1 MSKIM
6 LEQIKLANSVKLGRS
21 EEIMFHASQDYR
33 GHGTDLELVAMQMPV
48 ANSPGDHYIQPL
60 VKLTDKM
67 SKQVTYTSLMN
78 AIYFTLPEKK
88 AEKPK
93 RGKVAI

>member
-6 LEQIKLANSVKLGRS
+6 LDQIKLANSVKLGRS

-33 GHGTDLELVAMQMPV
+33 GHGTHIELVAMKMPV
-48 ANSPGDHYIQPL
+48 ENGTGEYTQPL
-60 VKLTDKM
+60 VKLTDKV
-67 SKQVTYTSLMN
+67 SGQVTYTSLMN

-88 AEKPK
+88 VEKPK

>member
-1 MSKIM
+1 M
-6 LEQIKLANSVKLGRS
+6 LDQIKLANSVKLGRS
-21 EEIMFHASQDYR
+21 EEIMFHANQDYR
-33 GHGTDLELVAMQMPV
+33 GHGTEIELVAMKMPV
-48 ANSPGDHYIQPL
+48 ENGTGEYIQPL
-60 VKLTDKM
+60 VKLTDKV

-88 AEKPK
+88 VEKLK